1 MRGRLSGGGGAG
13 RGSDFQH
20 GARWRWR
27 RRGPRGPGAE
37 RRPLGSLG
45 LREPR
50 EAAGAREWRPR
61 PPSGTPLSGPRR
73 PALPTRAPPGP
84 VSASSPRSPGPRTP
98 DTRPLTSG
106 PPSRGPTPSP
116 AGTPD
121 PSSAD
126 RGPPRPS
133 PSLQVEDA
141 LTYLDQVKIRFGSD
155 PATYNGFLE
164 IMKEFKSQRYPRG
177 PLPEGPPWAAGGPS
191 RVGAPSPAAPRPSDL
206 VQVVERLG
214 ASVPS
219 SKRRDWRVPPCGA
232 VVGLPGTRTGIG
244 ERRARRV
251 PQPQGRILSLTQ
263 NVGFQ
268 MNFVH

>member
-1 MRGRLSGGGGAG
+1 MRGRPSRGGGAG
-13 RGSDFQH
+13 RGSDIQH
-20 GARWRWR
+20 GARWRWRRR

-116 AGTPD
+116 AGNPD

-177 PLPEGPPWAAGGPS
+177 PPTRGAA
-191 RVGAPSPAAPRPSDL
+191 
-206 VQVVERLG
+206 LG
-214 ASVPS
+214 
-219 SKRRDWRVPPCGA
+219 R
-232 VVGLPGTRTGIG
+232 
-244 ERRARRV
+244 RRAQPGGS
-251 PQPQGRILSLTQ
+251 PQPRRPQAE
-263 NVGFQ
+263 
-268 MNFVH
+268 